1 MRDASCSPLGWQL
14 PPQDQAAAYT
24 RCPRGPGALLKG
36 PRPDAGRSEPRGGPG
51 APPRDLT
58 RDGMGTTPNAI
69 LPLPATDARTDRRQR
84 PGTPKYRLDRCLT
97 VQLNT

>member
-1 MRDASCSPLGWQL
+1 MRAVSCSPLGWQL

-69 LPLPATDARTDRRQR
+69 LPPGSRSQPRMRAQTDGNARVLRS
-84 PGTPKYRLDRCLT
+84 PVWIGA
-97 VQLNT
+97 